1 MLHHFSDSFSC
12 AINPCDVITAVPT
25 AAVLQSY
32 KLTLSF
38 HIWSTS
44 LFPWFKQ
51 ACTESSFQF
60 RLKSFQVLIRDGNRD
75 PQYVIICVPVA
86 LWQQAE
92 CYGFDSQGSHI
103 RGLLQCL
110 ARQKR
115 LILKAPSVYST
126 SGTCI
131 CAWRFCLTLVFLCL
145 LCLFSYG
152 QREECFWKCREVLRD
167 LTVEKCLAVL
177 PPTPPRPASSWD
189 PLKSR
194 ISTPGCLVLVFLGGM
209 GLQQIVRQEH
219 FMNTLKEKYE
229 FPRKEMGNLF
239 GACFIISESKA
250 LYWIV
255 TKKSFLTSL
264 WQIFVNRLHSK
275 ERSVK
280 VSEHF
285 VNVVF

>member
-12 AINPCDVITAVPT
+12 AINPSDVITAVPT
-25 AAVLQSY
+25 AAALQSY

-115 LILKAPSVYST
+115 LILKAPSE
-126 SGTCI
+126 
-131 CAWRFCLTLVFLCL
+131 CLQYVWYLYLCL
-145 LCLFSYG
+145 KILS
-152 QREECFWKCREVLRD
+152 D
-167 LTVEKCLAVL
+167 LSIFVFVVSL
-177 PPTPPRPASSWD
+177 
-189 PLKSR
+189 
-194 ISTPGCLVLVFLGGM
+194 LVWPEGGM
-209 GLQQIVRQEH
+209 L
-219 FMNTLKEKYE
+219 LKVQRGFTRSHCGKMSGRFATY
-229 FPRKEMGNLF
+229 P
-239 GACFIISESKA
+239 SQ
-250 LYWIV
+250 
-255 TKKSFLTSL
+255 TSL
-264 WQIFVNRLHSK
+264 LVRSFKKQDIYPRMSCSRLPGGNGFYSK
-275 ERSVK
+275 LWGWNILWTR
-280 VSEHF
+280 
-285 VNVVF
+285 